1 MSSELI
7 IITEYCSH
15 SNIEEKFISLLES
28 EGLIELQE
36 INGQDYISTDELSNL
51 EKYARWYYD
60 LSINIE
66 GIDAIRMLLKRM
78 EDMQSELDRLKRL
91 VSLDSNEDSFDF
103 DNDLFN

>member
-91 VSLDSNEDSFDF
+91 VSLDSNEESFDF